1 MPEIVAT
8 LPVPS
13 AGRTDELA
21 AYRHTVAT
29 MLRGRRVPAA
39 VEVHVSAR
47 LYAASGEPA
56 LDVVAPPVLAALAET
71 LGYSPSHV
79 RELHLFHTSDPV
91 RPRVEVRV
99 AWGEA
104 ALPWH
109 CAWCEPMPSPPA
121 TSGVCDYHRAA
132 LLAGS
137 PRTPAAVAHAVETQ
151 MRPAA

>member
-8 LPVPS
+8 VPLPP
-13 AGRTDELA
+13 AGHTDEFA
-21 AYRHTVAT
+21 AYRYTIAT

-39 VEVHVSAR
+39 VGVHVSAR

-56 LDVVAPPVLAALAET
+56 LDLVAPLVLATLAGT
-71 LGYSPSHV
+71 LGYTPSRV
-79 RELHLFHTSDPV
+79 RELHLFHTPDPV

-99 AWGEA
+99 AWEEA

-109 CAWCEPMPSPPA
+109 CAWCEPLPSQPA

-132 LLAGS
+132 LLAAS
-137 PRTPAAVAHAVETQ
+137 PHTAAAEAHAVETQ